1 MMKSFVIAMLISL
14 AVITISGCTPTVS
27 QLKMQEPEVGKSI
40 VVGAVL
46 VENNGVDDFY
56 DVSKSDIT
64 VILVGKSII
73 NGEESIEGYRI
84 RTDENGYFFL
94 PNVPQGAYVLKG
106 IEISLGYKGVTLIT
120 SRWEGTRQ
128 IFLPTANMIDYV
140 VRSWSEEVSECVNDM
155 GINYFMIDPSMGIYS
170 DKFSELKDNV
180 LALKDIRHTVENPEN
195 YYQKKYPEI
204 QCFGE

>member
-1 MMKSFVIAMLISL
+1 M
-14 AVITISGCTPTVS
+14 
-27 QLKMQEPEVGKSI
+27 
-40 VVGAVL
+40 
-46 VENNGVDDFY
+46 DDFY
-56 DVSKSDIT
+56 DVTKSDIT

-73 NGEESIEGYRI
+73 NGEESIEGYRV

-106 IEISLGYKGVTLIT
+106 YEISLGYKGLTLIT
-120 SRWEGTRQ
+120 SRWDGARQ

-140 VRSWSEEVSECVNDM
+140 VRSWSEEVLECVNDM

-170 DKFSELKDNV
+170 NQYAELKDNV

-195 YYQKKYPEI
+195 YYQKKHPEI
-204 QCFGE
+204 QCFTK